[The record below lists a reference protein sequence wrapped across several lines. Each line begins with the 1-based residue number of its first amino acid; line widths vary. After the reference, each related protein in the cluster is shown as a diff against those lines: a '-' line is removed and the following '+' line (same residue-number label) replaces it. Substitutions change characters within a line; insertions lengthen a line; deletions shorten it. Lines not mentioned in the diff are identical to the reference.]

1 MVIVSED
8 EDIPHLAYL
17 VIHRIVEVVGS
28 LLPGTALHQP
38 APVLDDGAV
47 GCLPAVQVHGRAGSM
62 REMSS
67 ARLSSLIW
75 MALGVFSFISA
86 TKL

>member
-38 APVLDDGAV
+38 APVLDDGTIAS
-47 GCLPAVQVHGRAGSM
+47 LPTV
-62 REMSS
+62 
-67 ARLSSLIW
+67 
-75 MALGVFSFISA
+75 
-86 TKL
+86 

>member
-38 APVLDDGAV
+38 APVLDDGTIA
-47 GCLPAVQVHGRAGSM
+47 S
-62 REMSS
+62 
-67 ARLSSLIW
+67 LST
-75 MALGVFSFISA
+75 V
-86 TKL
+86 